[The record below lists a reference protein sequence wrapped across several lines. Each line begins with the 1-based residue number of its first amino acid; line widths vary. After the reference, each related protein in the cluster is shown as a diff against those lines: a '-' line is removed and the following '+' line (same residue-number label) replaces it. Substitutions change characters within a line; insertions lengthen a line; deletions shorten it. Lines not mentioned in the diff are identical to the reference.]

1 MHLAK
6 QITFTLILSIL
17 PFFIKAQGVGVVLSG
32 GGASGFAHIGVL
44 KALEENNIPINYIT
58 GTSAGALVGAMY
70 ASGYS
75 PQEIEDYVLSNKFQL
90 MTNGQIEQRYEFLL
104 REDNENASGMSF
116 SFSLDSLFNK
126 SLPTNFI
133 RPELLDFE
141 MLRLFGAPGASSSYN
156 FDSLFVPFRC
166 VASDI
171 VAKKSVVFSN
181 GYLNEAVRAS
191 MTFPFYVNPIK
202 IKGVLYFDGG
212 LYNNFPADVMYHSFP
227 ADFIIGSNVSYNAAA
242 PKEDDLISQLTNM
255 LVSHTAFEIPCESG
269 IIIEP
274 KPNISTFDFE
284 DVDEAIDAGYD
295 ATILMI
301 DSIKNAMEHRISTE
315 ELNTR
320 RAHFKEKIN
329 SLVISQVNTIN
340 KKGLDESYVRKSI
353 LKNNK
358 GETISGMRFKRRYF
372 RTYATPQIKYL
383 YPTLDLQPDSTY
395 TLNIKVTES
404 KPFRLDI
411 GGIVSTRAINTGFIQ
426 LNYMRL
432 DRFAST
438 IQVGGYF
445 GKFYNSGRANVD
457 LHFPS
462 YYPISASVYGVINRW
477 DYFKS
482 FTTFFD
488 DEKPSFLVQ
497 NEAYLGGGVKLPLFN
512 NSKFS
517 LDYRHFE
524 TQDRYYQSPDFTNK
538 DTTDKTILYGNSL
551 IVTLEHNSLNRKQW
565 ASSGTL
571 AQVKLIYSGAKE
583 HSVAGSTS
591 LEKYDYRN
599 GHHWF
604 NIRGEVQS
612 FPLSTKYFSFGLHGL
627 ASITN
632 LSLLKNYTATLL
644 NMNAFQ
650 PLPDLQTYFFS
661 DYRSP
666 QYIGGGVN
674 IIFSLRKNIDIRA
687 DGYWYQPFISIT
699 KNDDGTFGYSKPF
712 KGESQVVSLSAIYH
726 SPLGPLRA
734 SLNYFPKQKS
744 PLAFQ
749 FTYGFIIFHERAFR

>member
-90 MTNGQIEQRYEFLL
+90 MTSGQIEQRYEFLL
-104 REDNENASGMSF
+104 REDNENASGISF
-116 SFSLDSLFNK
+116 SFSLDSIFNK

-141 MLRLFGAPGASSSYN
+141 MLRLFGATGASSAYN

-202 IKGVLYFDGG
+202 INGVLYFDGG

-227 ADFIIGSNVSYNAAA
+227 ADFIIGSNVSYNASA

-269 IIIEP
+269 IIIQP

-284 DVDEAIDAGYD
+284 DVDEAIDAGYN

-301 DSIKNAMEHRISTE
+301 DSIKNATDHRISTE
-315 ELNTR
+315 ELNNKR
-320 RAHFKEKIN
+320 SQFKEKMN
-329 SLVISQVNTIN
+329 PLVISQVNTTN
-340 KKGLDESYVRKSI
+340 KKGMDESYVRKSI

-358 GETISGMRFKRRYF
+358 GENISGMRFKRRYF

-383 YPTLDLQPDSTY
+383 YPTLDLQEDSTY

-517 LDYRHFE
+517 VDYRHFE

-551 IVTLEHNSLNRKQW
+551 MVTLEHNSLNRKQW

-571 AQVKLIYSGAKE
+571 ALFKAIYSGAKE

-666 QYIGGGVN
+666 QYIGGGIN